1 MSSTTLYGRLLRTSA
16 LGTTV
21 WMSLFTAA
29 YAQPTSIVFNISP
42 QPLAR
47 ALQEYA
53 KASGEQIIFTNDL
66 VVGKQALGLQGSY
79 TSEEGLQ
86 HLLAGT
92 QLIVERAP
100 SGAIMIRPQKMSL
113 ISTDIQLAAQNI
125 APAARSVQV
134 AQAAPPEQ
142 ETAQALDLEE
152 IIVNARRVE
161 ENVQR
166 VPIAITALPQETL
179 ERKDVH
185 SVIDLNLSVPGLNIC
200 CAAARGT
207 NVWLRG
213 VPGIVAYFSEVP
225 TGVPGIETGM
235 SGNALFF
242 DLENTSVLKGPQ
254 GTLFGLSTTGGA
266 ILLQPRRPTETFD
279 GYVYGVGG
287 SFGRRTLE
295 GAVNIP
301 VVDDK
306 VFVRV
311 GAMTHHRDG
320 YIVNLDTDVDLNDE
334 NYHIGRL
341 STLIRLTDTLEN
353 YTVVNYY
360 KSKNHPLF
368 STMQFVDPN
377 GTVALVFGYQNV
389 KALVDQQLALGR
401 FKVPKLSVNP
411 KSWNRQVFLTNTTTW
426 DVFDNLTLKNIVG
439 YVSTKGDSIEDQD
452 ALNLSIVDG
461 YESSAEDPPKATRLW
476 THEFQAQGEL
486 GDLSYTVGT
495 FNSGMI
501 LPHRFNLN
509 RNFNFISGSASKSA
523 SQTHAVFAQATYD
536 ASSFVEG
543 LSVTGGYRYTWDIRR
558 SATFNYSATRIPLG
572 MQSGAGHFNAGSY
585 TLGVQYQY
593 TPNVMFFLTNSKG
606 TNSGGFNL
614 NAPPAKRLYQ
624 PESLNNL
631 EGGVKAQWRAG
642 DMQFRTNLSAFHGWY
657 SDIQVT
663 VTQFVDTPSGP
674 VLTGVI
680 DNAAVGRLKGVEG
693 DFAVLP
699 TDWLEL
705 SGNFLYLKAHYTKWD
720 TLNAAGQ
727 PIDFS
732 GARFLLTPKFKFSL
746 SSTIHFPVD
755 PADGD
760 VSLTV
765 DYTWEDE
772 RNYDSPTLVFN
783 ETNVLPSRANLDL
796 TLNWRDIAGHQ
807 GVTGSLFVSNVTK
820 EIGSSFV
827 YGAYGAFGLGGWGV
841 APPRMWGARLR
852 YDF

>member
-1 MSSTTLYGRLLRTSA
+1 MKNLRRSLAFYLATTACA
-16 LGTTV
+16 LTLHH
-21 WMSLFTAA
+21 SPAA
-29 YAQPTSIVFNISP
+29 YAETEKSVSFNITAPS
-42 QPLAR
+42 LGR
-47 ALQEYA
+47 ALNQFA
-53 KASGEQIIFTNDL
+53 QQSNRQIIFGND
-66 VVGKQALGLQGSY
+66 VVITQPSRPLRGSY
-79 TSEEGLQ
+79 SVKEALEMLLRGSGLDYRV
-86 HLLAGT
+86 GPDST
-92 QLIVERAP
+92 IIVA
-100 SGAIMIRPQKMSL
+100 RPV
-113 ISTDIQLAAQNI
+113 TEAA
-125 APAARSVQV
+125 A
-134 AQAAPPEQ
+134 AAPMAPIRVAADAGSSL
-142 ETAQALDLEE
+142 TASASSNDSPALDLEE

-166 VPIAITALPQETL
+166 VPIAITALPTETL

-225 TGVPGIETGM
+225 TGVPGIDTGM
-235 SGNALFF
+235 TGNALFF

-266 ILLQPRRPTETFD
+266 ILLQPRRPSENFD

-287 SFGRRTLE
+287 SYGRRTLE
-295 GAVNIP
+295 GAVNVP
-301 VVDDK
+301 VIDDK
-306 VFVRV
+306 LFVRV
-311 GAMTHHRDG
+311 GAMTHSRDG
-320 YIVNLDTDVDLNDE
+320 YITNLDNGIDLNNE
-334 NYHIGRL
+334 NYHIGRF
-341 STLIRLTDTLEN
+341 SSLIKLTDTLEN

-360 KSKNHPLF
+360 KSKNRPLF

-401 FKVPKLSVNP
+401 FVVPKLSAQP
-411 KSWNRQVFLTNTTTW
+411 KSWSKQLFLTNTTTW
-426 DVFDNLTLKNIVG
+426 DVLDNLTLKNVFG

-452 ALNLSIVDG
+452 AMNLSIVDG
-461 YESSAEDPPKATRLW
+461 FESPAEDPPKAMRLW
-476 THEFQAQGEL
+476 THELQAQGAV

-501 LPHRFNLN
+501 LPHRINMN
-509 RNFNFISGSASKSA
+509 RNFNFVGGSASKAA
-523 SQTHAVFAQATYD
+523 SQTHALFAQATYD
-536 ASSFVEG
+536 ASAMVEG

-558 SATFNYSATRIPLG
+558 SATFSYSATRVPLG
-572 MQSGAGHFNAGSY
+572 SQSGEGHFNAGSY
-585 TLGVQYQY
+585 TLGVQYQH
-593 TPNVMFFLTNSKG
+593 TPNVMFFLTNSKS

-663 VTQFVDTPSGP
+663 VTQFIDTPSGP

-680 DNAAVGRLKGVEG
+680 DNAAVGRIKGIEG
-693 DFAVLP
+693 DFAIIP
-699 TDWLEL
+699 NDWLEL
-705 SGNFLYLKAHYTKWD
+705 SGNFLAMKAHYTEWN
-720 TLNAAGQ
+720 TLNSAGQ
-727 PIDFS
+727 QIDFS
-732 GARFLLTPKFKFSL
+732 GARFLLTPNLKFSL
-746 SSTIHFPVD
+746 SATAHLPVVD
-755 PADGD
+755 PSQGD

-772 RNYDSPTLVFN
+772 RNYDSPSLVFN
-783 ETNVLPSRANLDL
+783 ATNVLPSRNNLDI
-796 TLNWRDIAGHQ
+796 TLSWSDIAGHE
-807 GVTGSLFVSNVTK
+807 GITGSLFVSNVTK